1 MTFERLSVCHLIPP
15 TTHSTIVDLGYLTA
29 ATGELH
35 NRQGRA
41 ISGAITYAIEQINNC
56 SGILPDVELKFH
68 YYDTKGEEDRS
79 TEAVVDLIC
88 NDTAAFIG
96 PEGSSCHTEAMVASS
111 KNRTMIS
118 YRCNDAVV
126 SSKEK
131 YPTFTRMEP
140 PDTQVTQVVPIG
152 SVNVDIGEFINR
164 LQAPC

>member
-1 MTFERLSVCHLIPP
+1 MYISPHCRTV
-15 TTHSTIVDLGYLTA
+15 VDLGYLTA

-56 SGILPDVELKFH
+56 SGILPEVELKFH
-68 YYDTKGEEDRS
+68 YYDTKGEEGRS

-140 PDTQVTQVVPIG
+140 PDTQVRSSTYHT
-152 SVNVDIGEFINR
+152 
-164 LQAPC
+164 

>member
-1 MTFERLSVCHLIPP
+1 MPKNYLSIDIHHTL
-15 TTHSTIVDLGYLTA
+15 STVVDLGYLTA

-140 PDTQVTQVVPIG
+140 PDTQVTQAVPTGCVNSDRG
-152 SVNVDIGEFINR
+152 SQR
-164 LQAPC
+164 TLT

>member
-1 MTFERLSVCHLIPP
+1 MRGVFCCFTYYVNIDFCRTV
-15 TTHSTIVDLGYLTA
+15 VDLGYLTA

-140 PDTQVTQVVPIG
+140 PDTQVRSSATLYLQLYL
-152 SVNVDIGEFINR
+152 NVS
-164 LQAPC
+164 

>member
-1 MTFERLSVCHLIPP
+1 M
-15 TTHSTIVDLGYLTA
+15 GYLTA

-56 SGILPDVELKFH
+56 SGILPEVELKFH

-140 PDTQVTQVVPIG
+140 PDTQVRKTPSLAFMCTYSLGWQPVKKALE
-152 SVNVDIGEFINR
+152 NVF
-164 LQAPC
+164 

>member
-1 MTFERLSVCHLIPP
+1 MVP
-15 TTHSTIVDLGYLTA
+15 
-29 ATGELH
+29 
-35 NRQGRA
+35 
-41 ISGAITYAIEQINNC
+41 
-56 SGILPDVELKFH
+56 
-68 YYDTKGEEDRS
+68 KGEEDRS

-140 PDTQVTQVVPIG
+140 PDTQVIQVLLRLRELTLRFSKKVFVHE
-152 SVNVDIGEFINR
+152 SINSKPSERMSFTRNQTNER
-164 LQAPC
+164 LRLKYAI

>member
-1 MTFERLSVCHLIPP
+1 MVP
-15 TTHSTIVDLGYLTA
+15 
-29 ATGELH
+29 
-35 NRQGRA
+35 
-41 ISGAITYAIEQINNC
+41 
-56 SGILPDVELKFH
+56 
-68 YYDTKGEEDRS
+68 KGEEDRS

-140 PDTQVTQVVPIG
+140 PDTQVTNMAPTRLRELGQRF
-152 SVNVDIGEFINR
+152 SKDHEFINR

>member
-1 MTFERLSVCHLIPP
+1 M
-15 TTHSTIVDLGYLTA
+15 
-29 ATGELH
+29 
-35 NRQGRA
+35 
-41 ISGAITYAIEQINNC
+41 
-56 SGILPDVELKFH
+56 
-68 YYDTKGEEDRS
+68 
-79 TEAVVDLIC
+79 DLIC

-140 PDTQVTQVVPIG
+140 PDTQVRKSPSLAFMCTYSLGWQPVKKA
-152 SVNVDIGEFINR
+152 
-164 LQAPC
+164 L

>member
-1 MTFERLSVCHLIPP
+1 MVP
-15 TTHSTIVDLGYLTA
+15 
-29 ATGELH
+29 
-35 NRQGRA
+35 
-41 ISGAITYAIEQINNC
+41 
-56 SGILPDVELKFH
+56 
-68 YYDTKGEEDRS
+68 KGEEDRS

-140 PDTQVTQVVPIG
+140 PDTQVTHVVP
-152 SVNVDIGEFINR
+152 R
-164 LQAPC
+164 LRELGHK